1 MGRPGHAAAAILRML
16 TVLHLITALQTG
28 GAESMLRKL
37 ITTSDRERFRHV
49 VVSML
54 EHATVTDALVA
65 DGIAVHSLGMRR
77 DIFTPSAIL
86 RFLGL
91 VRREAPQIVQ
101 TWLYHADLLGLTGV
115 IAARTKVVWNIRN
128 SFHRGL
134 SSPVTKACALL
145 SWMPAAIVVNS
156 DAGRRQYGSLGYRP
170 RRWQLIPNGFDL
182 KVLRPDPAAR
192 KAVRDALRMPV
203 DAPLIGLVARFDPLK
218 DHDTFLRAA
227 GVLART
233 DSAVH
238 FVLVGNGVVPGNAL
252 LDGLVR
258 QEGLAGR
265 LHMLGERR
273 DIPWLTAAFDISS
286 LSSYAEGFPNVI
298 GEAMAC
304 GVPCVVTDV
313 GDCRVIVG
321 ETGVVVPPRDPHA
334 LAEGWRTLL
343 RMDRETRSRLGEA
356 ARQRIERHF
365 SLRHVVSE
373 YEKLYLSLAGARLC
387 VA

>member
-1 MGRPGHAAAAILRML
+1 
-16 TVLHLITALQTG
+16 
-28 GAESMLRKL
+28 
-37 ITTSDRERFRHV
+37 
-49 VVSML
+49 
-54 EHATVTDALVA
+54 
-65 DGIAVHSLGMRR
+65 
-77 DIFTPSAIL
+77 
-86 RFLGL
+86 
-91 VRREAPQIVQ
+91 
-101 TWLYHADLLGLTGV
+101 
-115 IAARTKVVWNIRN
+115 
-128 SFHRGL
+128 
-134 SSPVTKACALL
+134 
-145 SWMPAAIVVNS
+145 MPAAIVVNS
-156 DAGRRQYGSLGYRP
+156 EAGRRQYERHGYSP
-170 RRWQLIPNGFDL
+170 RRWQLISNGFDL

-192 KAVRDALRMPV
+192 NAVRDALRV
-203 DAPLIGLVARFDPLK
+203 RADAPLIGLVARFDPLK
-218 DHDTFLRAA
+218 DHGTFLRAA

-238 FVLVGNGVVPGNAL
+238 FVLIGNGVVPGNAL
-252 LDGLVR
+252 LDRLVR

-273 DIPWLTAAFDISS
+273 DIPWLTAALDISS

-343 RMDRETRSRLGEA
+343 RMDREARSRLGEA

-365 SLRHVVSE
+365 SLRHIVNE
-373 YEKLYLSLAGARLC
+373 YEQLYLSLTGARLC
-387 VA
+387 VV